1 MKLKKDDNICEIPN
15 DMIQKISCDDGKM
28 TFFILSELELK
39 SGYKYQILLEFVENG
54 DEHESNSFCLK
65 GKIFQ
70 IYYLFILLCK
80 IIGKSKILYLTLKA
94 R

>member
-15 DMIQKISCDDGKM
+15 DKIQKISCDDGKM

-39 SGYKYQILLEFVENG
+39 SGYKYQILLEFGDSG

-65 GKIFQ
+65 GKICQ
-70 IYYLFILLCK
+70 IYYFLLLCN
-80 IIGKSKILYLTLKA
+80 Y
-94 R
+94 